1 VNWELI
7 IAIAALVTGGGCIIW
22 IFQAGRWQG
31 ETNTKLET
39 LRTDLEKAITEIP
52 HKVKSETG
60 TTSAELN
67 NAVVKAQDQLRGEF
81 VAGMTRIHERLDV
94 LQQIESRLDVFVAGL
109 QSQRQEWDT
118 LRGDIRAL
126 LRSEATTT
134 NEIANFKERLFAFEK
149 KSSDYMEKVVR
160 LESDVAHIIS
170 DRKGKG

>member
-1 VNWELI
+1 MNWELI
-7 IAIAALVTGGGCIIW
+7 ISIAALVTGGGCIIW

-31 ETNTKLET
+31 ETNTKMEG
-39 LRTDLEKAITEIP
+39 LRKDLDKATGEIDG
-52 HKVKSETG
+52 KVKNEVG

-67 NAVVKAQDQLRGEF
+67 TAVVKAQDQLRGEF
-81 VAGMTRIHERLDV
+81 TNGMTRIHERLDV

-118 LRGDIRAL
+118 LRTDIRTL

-149 KSSDYMEKVVR
+149 RSSDYMEKVVR
-160 LESDVAHIIS
+160 LQSDVAHLMS
-170 DRKGKG
+170 EKKGK